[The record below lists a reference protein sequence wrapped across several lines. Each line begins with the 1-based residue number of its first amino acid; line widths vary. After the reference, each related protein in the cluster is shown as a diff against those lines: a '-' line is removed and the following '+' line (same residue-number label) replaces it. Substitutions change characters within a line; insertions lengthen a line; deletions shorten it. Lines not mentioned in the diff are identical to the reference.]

1 MRVGGWAVAPALA
14 GLFMQGVELV
24 TPLLLG
30 AGLKVLYDVL
40 LYGNF
45 RKLAPPEEREPVP

>member
-1 MRVGGWAVAPALA
+1 
-14 GLFMQGVELV
+14 MQGVALV

-40 LYGNF
+40 LYVNF
-45 RKLAPPEEREPVP
+45 RKLKPPEERESVL